1 MAAFKEAD
9 FIYKDGKM
17 VKWAEATTHVL
28 THSLH
33 YGNAVFEGV
42 RACKIGDGFGIWR
55 LDAHTQR
62 LFESAKCCGIEIPF
76 TREEINAAQQEI
88 LRVNTFADDVYIRPI
103 VFLGYGKM
111 GVSLVGCPV
120 SVCVA
125 AWEWGAYMGEE
136 GLKNGIKVGISS
148 WMKPAPFSMM
158 ARVKASANYFNSQM
172 ANYEAGLNGYDEA
185 LLLDPQ
191 GFIAEGPGECFFAV
205 KDGVIYT
212 PNNDTSL
219 GSITQSSV
227 IEMAKFLGYEV
238 VRTRLT
244 RDFAYTADE
253 CFFTGTAAEVTPI
266 SQIDGRVIGSG
277 KIGKVTAHLQEY
289 YLKAV
294 RGEIAEFKHYITFV
308 KRG

>member
-17 VKWAEATTHVL
+17 VKWAEATTHIL

-42 RACKIGDGFGIWR
+42 RAYKIGDDFGIWR

-76 TREEINAAQQEI
+76 TREEINTAQQEI
-88 LRVNTFADDVYIRPI
+88 LRVNTFADDVYIRPV

-172 ANYEAGLNGYDEA
+172 ANYEARLNGYDEA

-266 SQIDGRVIGSG
+266 SQIDGRLIGSG
-277 KIGKVTAHLQEY
+277 KIGKITARLQEY

-308 KRG
+308 KRR

>member
-42 RACKIGDGFGIWR
+42 RAYKIGDGFGIWR

-191 GFIAEGPGECFFAV
+191 GFIAEGPGECFLRLKTASSTRQTTTQVLAASRNQASLKWQNFLVTKLFAQGLLV
-205 KDGVIYT
+205 T
-212 PNNDTSL
+212 LPTQQTSASL
-219 GSITQSSV
+219 Q
-227 IEMAKFLGYEV
+227 AQQPKL
-238 VRTRLT
+238 RRLA
-244 RDFAYTADE
+244 R
-253 CFFTGTAAEVTPI
+253 
-266 SQIDGRVIGSG
+266 
-277 KIGKVTAHLQEY
+277 
-289 YLKAV
+289 
-294 RGEIAEFKHYITFV
+294 
-308 KRG
+308 